1 MSSST
6 SGSPFTLSIAGQ
18 SVAGKQFFDVIN
30 PATGRAFAQAPDCT
44 AAQLDDAM
52 SAAQRAFGPWRKDE
66 AARRAALLKCAEV
79 LQARAQEL
87 AAILTMEQGKP
98 LQAAMGE
105 IFGAAVWFQATAGLD
120 LATQVLQD
128 DDNLRVELHRKPLGV
143 VAAITP
149 WNFPIILAVWKIA
162 PALLA
167 GNTMVLKPSPYTP
180 LTTLKLGEILS
191 SVLPAGVF
199 NVVSGSDALGA
210 LMTAHPSVRKIS
222 FTGSV
227 ATGKKISAAAAP
239 DLKRVTL
246 ELGGND
252 PAIVL
257 KDNDPKKIA
266 EKLFWGA
273 FQNSGQVCVAIKRL
287 YVEEP
292 IYADVVSE
300 MAAIARTVKVGDG
313 MDAASQLGPLNNRA
327 QFERVQE
334 LVNDARTHG
343 ARIEAGGEVLQNEGY
358 FYAPTIITGVSE
370 GTRIVDEEQF
380 GPALPIMSF
389 KTIDEVMQRAN
400 GTHFGLGGSIW
411 TNDLQRGAELAQ
423 ELESGTAWVNQHMN
437 LAPNVPFGGSK
448 WSGVGYE
455 NGPWGLA
462 AFSELHVVSVAKQ

>member
-1 MSSST
+1 MSQT
-6 SGSPFTLSIAGQ
+6 AAAFALSIDGRQ
-18 SVAGKQFFDVIN
+18 VPGIGFFDVIN
-30 PATGRAFAQAPDCT
+30 PATGRPFAQAPECSKG
-44 AAQLDDAM
+44 QLDEAM
-52 SAAQRAFGPWRKDE
+52 GAAQRAFITWRKDE
-66 AARRAALLKCAEV
+66 AARRAALLECADALE
-79 LQARAQEL
+79 AHAAEL
-87 AAILTMEQGKP
+87 AAILVQEQGKP
-98 LQAAMGE
+98 TAAAMGE
-105 IFGAAVWFQATAGLD
+105 VFGAAIWFRATAGLE
-120 LATQVLQD
+120 LGPQVLQD
-128 DDNLRVELHRKPLGV
+128 DAQLRVELHRKPLGV
-143 VAAITP
+143 VAGITP
-149 WNFPIILAVWKIA
+149 WNFPLILAVWKIA

-167 GNTMVLKPSPYTP
+167 GNTMVLKPSPFTP
-180 LTTLKLGEILS
+180 LATLKMGEVLN

-199 NVVSGSDALGA
+199 NVVSGGNDLGSW
-210 LMTAHPSVRKIS
+210 MTVHPLVRKIS

-257 KDNDPKKIA
+257 KDNDPKQIA

-292 IYADVVSE
+292 IYDQVVHE
-300 MAAIARTVKVGDG
+300 MATIARSVKVGDG
-313 MDAASQLGPLNNRA
+313 ADADTQLGPLNNRA

-334 LVNDARTHG
+334 LVADARAHG
-343 ARIEAGGEVLQNEGY
+343 AKVEAGGEVLRNEGY
-358 FYAPTIITGVSE
+358 FYAPTILTGVAE

-389 KTIDEVMQRAN
+389 KTIDEVMRRAN

-411 TNDLQRGAELAQ
+411 TRDLQRGAELAL
-423 ELESGTAWVNQHMN
+423 ELESGTGWVNQHLN

-462 AFSELHVVSVAKQ
+462 AFSELHVVNIAKQ